1 MKQERF
7 EASHGNEWRRL
18 EQLLEQLE
26 QRRARPDPD
35 LMQQFPQLYRQVCHY
50 LALAQER
57 RYSAYLIEHL
67 NDLALRGHHQLY
79 RFRGNWRLGLIRFL
93 VADFP
98 QAVRQEAGFILL
110 AAALLF
116 GPALLMFGLTL
127 LEPHLVFSLLDPVQV
142 TRMEEMYNPDQQHLG
157 RERASD
163 TDFMMFGYYIYNNIS
178 VAFRCF
184 AGGLVFMVGALTAI
198 LFNGLMLGAVAG
210 HLTNQGFTDTFFPFV
225 IAHGAFELTAIA
237 IAGGAGLKLGYSIL
251 APGRLSR
258 LDALKQAA
266 GGAVR
271 IMYGVILM
279 LVIAAFIE
287 AFWSSSGNL
296 AIAVKYGVGSLLW
309 LLVIGYFLAAGR
321 TARAD
326 A

>member
-7 EASHGNEWRRL
+7 EASHGDEWRRL

-26 QRRARPDPD
+26 QRRTKPDPD
-35 LMQQFPQLYRQVCHY
+35 LTQQFPQLYRQVCHY

-79 RFRGNWRLGLIRFL
+79 RFRSNWRMGLFRFL

-184 AGGLVFMVGALTAI
+184 AGGLVFMVGALMAI

-225 IAHGAFELTAIA
+225 IGHGAFELTAIA

-296 AIAVKYGVGSLLW
+296 AIAVKYGVGGLLW
-309 LLVIGYFLAAGR
+309 LLVIVYFLAAGR